1 MLNDL
6 RQAARSLRRT
16 PITSL
21 GALATL
27 TLGLAATIA
36 AYGLID
42 AVLLHP
48 VDVREPGRVVRFFRQ
63 VAGSRGPSAGHLHS
77 QWRRA
82 DEGLRRVRGVAAF
95 GSVGFSTV
103 SLDRGDH
110 EESFEALAVSSNYF
124 GVIGARMARGAG
136 LQPEHDRPGA
146 APVVVLGYDAWQAA
160 FGGSEDIIGRTLRL
174 NDKPVSVV
182 GVAEP
187 GSHRPDVGPAPAFF
201 FSTRSFHALSPFP
214 MSVFDSEPLPD
225 FSPTNHWSMI
235 ARLPE
240 GVSLDEV
247 EAEADLLD
255 RHFQAEL
262 AAKRGLPPDRIRK
275 QVMLMPLVAAALP
288 LGTRGEVTRFLGLLT
303 LTVSLLLVLGCASVV
318 SLFLARLT
326 ERRKEMAVRISLGA
340 GQASL
345 TRIALAEA
353 FLVAAVGGAVGLALS
368 RLLLASIAV
377 FWMPGLLP
385 TEALAAL
392 PPLRVAVFAA
402 TAAFLAAALCAL
414 GPAWQA
420 ARTDVAAMLVSRPGA
435 TGRGRSWARE
445 AVVAA
450 QVAIALTLLVG
461 AALFQQSLS
470 RVIGRDLGFA
480 SDRVL
485 VGHVAISR
493 RDRPEDVESRVAQTM
508 ATLRSHPSIEEVAVG
523 PSPLDGGSGSP
534 SIRVAGIE
542 RRLPDG
548 QIFRIDRVG
557 PGYFGTLGVP
567 LLQGREFGDDDLRGD
582 HHVAVVNEAFVRAFW
597 PGERVVGRQFTF
609 LPLRDEL
616 TIVGV
621 ARDAKWLG
629 VQHVAAPSVYLQLSA
644 AVFGPT
650 SSALVARLRPG
661 TDARSVATALGS
673 AFPAAGAPS
682 FRTIRDAVASRLRP
696 QRLALTLFGWF
707 ALVAALVGTVGV
719 SALVASGIAERSRE
733 IAVRSVLG
741 AGPGRIHALMARK
754 GLGPVLAGCAI
765 GLALAYGSAGGLRA
779 FLLDIDP
786 FDVMSFAVATLV
798 LLAGTLAAAA
808 IVARRATRVDPM
820 TILRAE

>member
-1 MLNDL
+1 VLSDL

-21 GALATL
+21 GALATSS
-27 TLGLAATIA
+27 LGLAATIA

-48 VDVREPGRVVRFFRQ
+48 VDVREPRRVVRFFNQ
-63 VAGSRGPSAGHLHS
+63 VAGSREPMAGHLHS
-77 QWRRA
+77 HWRRA
-82 DEGLRRVRGVAAF
+82 DQGLHRVEGVAAY
-95 GSVGFSTV
+95 GRVGLPVVF
-103 SLDRGDH
+103 LDRGDH
-110 EESFEALAVSSNYF
+110 EEAFEALAVSSNYF
-124 GVIGARMARGAG
+124 AVIGARMARGAG
-136 LQPEHDRPGA
+136 LQTEHDRPGS
-146 APVVVLGYDAWQAA
+146 APVVVIGYDAWQRA
-160 FGGSEDIIGRTLRL
+160 FQGSEDVVGRTVRI
-174 NDKPVSVV
+174 NDVPVTVV
-182 GVAEP
+182 GVAER
-187 GSHRPDVGPAPAFF
+187 GSHRPDVGPAVAFF
-201 FSTRSFHALSPFP
+201 FSMRSVPPLLPFP
-214 MSVFDSEPLPD
+214 MSVFDSEPLPGLG
-225 FSPTNHWSMI
+225 PTAHWHLV
-235 ARLPE
+235 ARLRA
-240 GVSLDEV
+240 GVSIEEA

-262 AAKRGLPPDRIRK
+262 AAKRGVPPDRTRK
-275 QVMLMPLVAAALP
+275 QVMLMPVAAAALP
-288 LGTRGEVTRFLGLLT
+288 LTTRGEVTRFLGLLA

-368 RLLLASIAV
+368 RLLLASIAA

-385 TEALAAL
+385 VEALAAR

-402 TAAFLAAALCAL
+402 ASAFLAAALCAL

-461 AALFQQSLS
+461 AALFQGSLS
-470 RVIGRDLGFA
+470 RVIARDLGFA
-480 SDRVL
+480 SDNIL
-485 VGHVAISR
+485 VGRVPTSR
-493 RDRPEDVESRVAQTM
+493 HDRPEDVEARLAQAM
-508 ATLRSHPSIEEVAVG
+508 ATLRSHPVIEDAAVG
-523 PSPLDGGSGSP
+523 PSPLEGGTGSP
-534 SIRVAGIE
+534 SIRVAGVE
-542 RRLPDG
+542 RRLADG
-548 QIFRIDRVG
+548 QIFRVDRVG
-557 PGYFGTLGVP
+557 PRYFGTLGVA
-567 LLQGREFGDDDLRGD
+567 LLAGREIGDGDLQGDN
-582 HHVAVVNEAFVRAFW
+582 HVAVVNEAFARAFW
-597 PGERVVGRQFTF
+597 PGESVMGRRFTF
-609 LPLRDEL
+609 LPLREEL

-621 ARDAKWLG
+621 AKDARWLG
-629 VQHVAAPSVYLQLSA
+629 VQHVAAPSVYLPRTLTL
-644 AVFGPT
+644 FGAPD
-650 SSALVARLRPG
+650 SALVARLKPG
-661 TDARSVATALGS
+661 TVARSAAAALRNS
-673 AFPAAGAPS
+673 FPAASAPS
-682 FRTIRDAVASRLRP
+682 FQTIRDSMASRLRP

-719 SALVASGIAERSRE
+719 SALVAAGIAERSRE

-741 AGPGRIHALMARK
+741 AEPGRIHALMARR

-765 GLALAYGSAGGLRA
+765 GLVLAYGAAGGLRA

-786 FDVMSFAVATLV
+786 FDAPSFARATFA
-798 LLAGTLAAAA
+798 LLAGTMAAAA
-808 IVARRATRVDPM
+808 LVARRATRVDPM